1 MTDIPAQLL
10 TAPEIINFVRAPHK
24 HTPDGIVWRNLYH
37 AGTPGDASAAG
48 TTATGDVS
56 TETLLEATGDNRLHW
71 TVDERR
77 HTFDTGEAYGIAVA
91 LAALATKSLG
101 ITLRPVFADLSTS
114 QFDKVVPA
122 NIRDVN
128 DDPGA
133 EPHSYAVFTT
143 SFTVI
148 ADITRN
154 RVYITDE
161 PHRQDGGTEAP
172 VDGPRR
178 VILHVD
184 QIQDEAE
191 MLLTAVNIYQQAV
204 ARQVL
209 DDMDD
214 TGDAENTE
222 NAVETG
228 VSDKVDSEEADTE

>member
-10 TAPEIINFVRAPHK
+10 TAPEIINFVRTPHK
-24 HTPDGIVWRNLYH
+24 HTPDGILWRNLYH
-37 AGTPGDASAAG
+37 AKAPDGASAAN
-48 TTATGDVS
+48 TGDVS

-77 HTFDTGEAYGIAVA
+77 HTFDTGEIYGIAVA
-91 LAALATKSLG
+91 LAALATKNLG

-114 QFDKVVPA
+114 QFDKIVPA
-122 NIRDVN
+122 TIHDVN
-128 DDPGA
+128 DDPDA

-148 ADITRN
+148 ADIARN

-161 PHRQDGGTEAP
+161 PHRQDGDIEAP
-172 VDGPRR
+172 VDEPRR

-204 ARQVL
+204 ARQAL
-209 DDMDD
+209 DDMDN
-214 TGDAENTE
+214 TEDAENTD
-222 NAVETG
+222 NAVETR
-228 VSDKVDSEEADTE
+228 VSGKADDKEADTE